1 MVKSSRYFFI
11 GGVVSLSLY
20 FLLLG
25 FVVYYFYEEHLKPKS
40 YSYHKKDFLEIT
52 IAERKEEKK
61 PKKIQSHEKKETIK
75 QEPPKKEPVKKEEP
89 KDSRDKVERRSLK
102 SLFSTVKAKDYKKVM
117 EEKRVSHKARASRLK
132 KEINKNSLA
141 KKNKVLKMIKG
152 LKLSKNSASVSSKK
166 GEYNEYI
173 GKVQEIIDLKWQQTP
188 QTLPGNKAYVLIKI
202 DKYGRFSYKIEKL
215 SYNNAFNSKLREF
228 LESLKYT
235 RFPPYRKGK
244 YIEIRIEF
252 KDE

>member
-1 MVKSSRYFFI
+1 M
-11 GGVVSLSLY
+11 Y

-25 FVVYYFYEEHLKPKS
+25 FVVFYFYEERLKPKS

-61 PKKIQSHEKKETIK
+61 PKKIQSHEKEKTIK
-75 QEPPKKEPVKKEEP
+75 QEPPKKEPDKKEKP
-89 KDSRDKVERRSLK
+89 KESRDKVERRSLK
-102 SLFSTVKAKDYKKVM
+102 SLFSTVKTEDYKKIM
-117 EEKRVSHKARASRLK
+117 EEKRVSHKTRASRLK
-132 KEINKNSLA
+132 KEINKNSSA
-141 KKNKVLKMIKG
+141 KKKRILKLIKG
-152 LKLSKNSASVSSKK
+152 LKLSENKGARSFKK
-166 GEYNEYI
+166 GEYDEYI
-173 GKVQEIIDLKWQQTP
+173 GKIQEIIDLKWQQTP

-215 SYNNAFNSKLREF
+215 SYNNAFNAKLKEF

-235 RFPPYRKGK
+235 RFPPYRKGR
-244 YIEIRIEF
+244 YIEIKIEF

>member
-1 MVKSSRYFFI
+1 MVKSNKYFFI
-11 GGVVSLSLY
+11 GGVVSFSLY

-25 FVVYYFYEEHLKPKS
+25 FIVYYFYEEHLKPKS

-52 IAERKEEKK
+52 IAERKKEEKPK
-61 PKKIQSHEKKETIK
+61 ETPKSPKKEEIVKK
-75 QEPPKKEPVKKEEP
+75 EPPKKVEEKKEN
-89 KDSRDKVERRSLK
+89 KDSRDKVEKESLK

-132 KEINKNSLA
+132 KEINKNYSA
-141 KKNKVLKMIKG
+141 KKKQVLKLIKG
-152 LKLSKNSASVSSKK
+152 LKLSKNTAGHSSKK
-166 GEYNEYI
+166 GEYDEYI
-173 GKVQEIIDLKWQQTP
+173 GKVQEIIDIKWQQTP

-215 SYNNAFNSKLREF
+215 SYNNSFNSKLKEF

-235 RFPPYRKGK
+235 RFPPYRKGR